1 MSKALRITIIH
12 WHKQGEKNVG
22 TTKKL
27 YVTRMDVQRTVERY
41 QELHT
46 VDDHPKSERSRSVNT
61 ACLQKIVKRTL
72 RNTKIGKLAPFLHIN
87 VEPMRRVGKLGKR
100 LHSNEEGRAS
110 NVLFTDEEISIDNRQ
125 NTSQLLRRGHPRSEK
140 ASVDVRSPFAS
151 SVMV

>member
-87 VEPMRRVGKLGKR
+87 VEPMRVGKLGKR